1 MLRLFQHNP
10 NHEPLDQSHLV
21 RLVMIYWFCII
32 TGIVSLGFVFLPENW
47 ERWLDFLLINVG
59 MNALHLVLLHF
70 NKTRFASWSLP
81 LSIWIMITIPCYT
94 SGGIL
99 APGILTQL
107 GIVLIGGLL
116 NGWRGGLAIGAL
128 SIFTD
133 LFFVYAEMHGQLPPT
148 SVVHSPLTRWIAAFI
163 PFGTIMILQYHSSEL
178 LRLNITTLKEE
189 LGKRKAVEN
198 TLALTIVHLE
208 ERVKEFKTL
217 YTISR
222 FLENSAGSIADTCK
236 KIVETMP
243 AGWKYPK
250 ECGVCIHLN
259 GTYFQ
264 SVNYKPSNFVQRIT
278 THTKAETEISIE
290 VVYTASFPI
299 ADEGPFLKEERNLL
313 ELIAEMLKTFVE
325 KKESQSELKDYKHA
339 LDLSSAVCISDKD
352 GTIRYANEKF
362 CQMTKYSL
370 KELQGQ
376 FFGIMMSKLHSIDY
390 YNNLSESL
398 SKGKPYLGEFCNETK
413 DGQLYWVASSIVP
426 FLDESGNITQYLS
439 INQDITERKLVQ
451 EKIAKSEQL
460 LSKLTSQVPGNTYMF
475 EIDASGTPHILF
487 ANKGSDLYSLTNTSD
502 TLIESP
508 DNIQKIIHED
518 DRPNFLKAIQD
529 ANNTLAPISFQY
541 RKIVN
546 GEIRWRWMQAKAEN
560 NEAGKIIWYGST
572 SDITPLV
579 DYISDIE
586 QMLFDI
592 SHVLRRPIA
601 SILGLSGANMSEAIA
616 ANQWKELR
624 AKIQVAANEMDAF
637 VKELN
642 TVYSE
647 KKKHNQ
653 FQFDIDFKVNQR
665 DRLFK

>member
-32 TGIVSLGFVFLPENW
+32 TTIVSLGFIFLPQNW
-47 ERWLDFLLINVG
+47 ERWLDFLLINVV
-59 MNALHLVLLHF
+59 MNLLHIGLLRY
-70 NKTRFASWSLP
+70 NKISFASWSLP
-81 LSIWIMITIPCYT
+81 ISIWIMITVPCYT

-116 NGWRGGLAIGAL
+116 NGWRGGLVIGLL
-128 SIFTD
+128 SIFAD
-133 LFFVYAEMHGQLPPT
+133 LFFVYAEMQGQLPPT
-148 SVVHSPLTRWIAAFI
+148 SVTHSPLTRWIAAFI
-163 PFGTIMILQYHSSEL
+163 PFGTIMVLQYHSTEL
-178 LRLNITTLKEE
+178 LRVNIATLKQE

-198 TLALTIVHLE
+198 TLALTIVNLE

-222 FLENSAGSIADTCK
+222 FLDDSSGNTSDKCK
-236 KIVETMP
+236 KIAETMP
-243 AGWKYPK
+243 SGWKYPE
-250 ECGVCIHLN
+250 ECGVCIRVN
-259 GTYFQ
+259 NTSYQ
-264 SVNYKPSNFVQRIT
+264 SVNFKTSDFRQHIT
-278 THTKAETEISIE
+278 TQTKAGTEISIE
-290 VVYTASFPI
+290 VVYTAVFPL

-313 ELIAEMLKTFVE
+313 VLIAEMLKTFIE
-325 KKESQSELKDYKHA
+325 KKESQNELNDYQHA

-352 GTIRYANEKF
+352 GLIRFANEKF

-370 KELQGQ
+370 AELQGE
-376 FFGIMMSKLHSIDY
+376 FFGIIMAKVHSDAY
-390 YNNLSESL
+390 FNELNASL
-398 SKGKPYLGEFCNETK
+398 SNGKPYRGEFCNETK
-413 DGQLYWVASSIVP
+413 DGKLYWVDSSIVP
-426 FLDESGNITQYLS
+426 FLDENGNITQYLS
-439 INQDITERKLVQ
+439 INHDITERKQIQ
-451 EKIAKSEQL
+451 EKIEKSEQL

-475 EIDASGTPHILF
+475 EIDANGRPNIIF

-502 TLIESP
+502 TLIETP

-518 DRPNFLKAIQD
+518 DRPKFLKAITE
-529 ANNTLAPISFQY
+529 ANASLTPISFQY

-546 GEIRWRWMQAKAEN
+546 GEIRWRWMQAKAEKN
-560 NEAGKIIWYGST
+560 DEGKIIWYGST

-579 DYISDIE
+579 NYISDIE

-601 SILGLSGANMSEAIA
+601 SILGLAGTTINGANQAQ
-616 ANQWKELR
+616 QWTELSS
-624 AKIQVAANEMDAF
+624 KIQIAANEMDAF

-642 TVYSE
+642 TIYSE
-647 KKKHNQ
+647 KKQHNQ
-653 FQFDIDFKVNQR
+653 FHFEIDLKVNQR
-665 DRLFK
+665 ESLFK